1 MQVSLPPCP
10 SFKGT
15 RCLIYLNVR
24 KLHGYRAKPNKPGYF
39 SYGYCCH
46 YYLKSGLLNLSTI
59 KILDQIIHY
68 VRGCLFHYRMFS
80 SICGLYS
87 IDARWAPSIV
97 TSKTHTAYCW
107 MARREGENEEKKKKI
122 NPDWE
127 STLYPWFFGFLGGKW
142 LYLISRVYI
151 MTKLVESNQGM

>member
-107 MARREGENEEKKKKI
+107 MARREGENEEKKKKNQPRLRI
-122 NPDWE
+122 
-127 STLYPWFFGFLGGKW
+127 
-142 LYLISRVYI
+142 YLISMILWLSGGKMALSYFSC
-151 MTKLVESNQGM
+151 LYYD

>member
-107 MARREGENEEKKKKI
+107 MARREGENEEKKKNQPRLRI
-122 NPDWE
+122 
-127 STLYPWFFGFLGGKW
+127 
-142 LYLISRVYI
+142 YLISMI
-151 MTKLVESNQGM
+151 LWLSGGKMALSFLVSILWIC

>member
-15 RCLIYLNVR
+15 CCLIYLNVR

-107 MARREGENEEKKKKI
+107 MARREGENEEKKKKNQPRLRI
-122 NPDWE
+122 
-127 STLYPWFFGFLGGKW
+127 
-142 LYLISRVYI
+142 YLISMI
-151 MTKLVESNQGM
+151 LWLSGGKMALSFLVSILWIC

>member
-15 RCLIYLNVR
+15 CCLIYLNVR

-39 SYGYCCH
+39 SYGFCCH
-46 YYLKSGLLNLSTI
+46 YYLKSGLLNLITI

-107 MARREGENEEKKKKI
+107 MARREGENEEKKKK
-122 NPDWE
+122 
-127 STLYPWFFGFLGGKW
+127 STQVENLPYIHDSLAFWGENGFI
-142 LYLISRVYI
+142 ISRVYI
-151 MTKLVESNQGM
+151 MNMLVESNQGM

>member
-15 RCLIYLNVR
+15 CCLIYLNVR

-107 MARREGENEEKKKKI
+107 MARREGENEEKKKNQPRLRI
-122 NPDWE
+122 
-127 STLYPWFFGFLGGKW
+127 
-142 LYLISRVYI
+142 YLISMI
-151 MTKLVESNQGM
+151 LWLSGGKMALSFLVSILWIC